1 MESKQILSS
10 NSKARGA
17 TVRGHQ
23 CGCAMRS
30 TSSRHSRRRSSALL
44 FGSMP
49 YRQAH
54 GHDCLKFS
62 LETHVV
68 PKDLPRNESRP
79 ILMPMP
85 QIPPPQATLSS
96 YIKHCSHQDVLVCNA
111 RYLIVIALMLAS
123 EGAEDQVIRSKNI
136 TALLTLVG

>member
-1 MESKQILSS
+1 M
-10 NSKARGA
+10 
-17 TVRGHQ
+17 
-23 CGCAMRS
+23 
-30 TSSRHSRRRSSALL
+30 
-44 FGSMP
+44 
-49 YRQAH
+49 
-54 GHDCLKFS
+54 
-62 LETHVV
+62 V

-79 ILMPMP
+79 ILMPIP

-96 YIKHCSHQDVLVCNA
+96 YIKHCSLQDVVCNA